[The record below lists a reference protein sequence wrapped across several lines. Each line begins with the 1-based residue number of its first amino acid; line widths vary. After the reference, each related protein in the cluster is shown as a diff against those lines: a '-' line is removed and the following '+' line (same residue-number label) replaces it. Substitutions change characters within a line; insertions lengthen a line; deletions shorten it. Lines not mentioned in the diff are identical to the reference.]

1 MLHKLDDIDNLET
14 GTFTDPFRYVPH
26 TLVQKAAEE
35 VIDMLTEW
43 KNEPEGSPNHEL
55 EKSFAEGKMLG
66 VLAVTPDKCPDRSLY
81 YLAAFSGTVRKA
93 DGSTTST
100 VKGFVPPI
108 IDLTESDCHFKIK
121 ESEISALN
129 RKISEMEDSPRL
141 KRLRLDAEK
150 AKTERDLQIAD
161 MQTHICFSKMRRDE
175 IRTETADAGILEDLI
190 KESRFQKA
198 ELKRLKDKWKS
209 TISEIESEILKEE
222 NEIRHLKTLRSKMS
236 DSLQMWIFKN
246 AEVHNAEGGSTTIL
260 DLFES
265 HGLIPPGGTG
275 DCAAPKLLEYA
286 YRNGLKPLAMG
297 EFWYG
302 KPSQTAVRLQGHFY
316 PSCTSKCGPL
326 LGYMLKG
333 LTVGPGRQTGCCESE
348 LPPHIIYSDEAIIV
362 VEKPSGMPSVPGL
375 DGRKS
380 LQDWLADKF
389 PQSQIHQV
397 HRLDMDTSGV
407 MVFART
413 EAAAAGLRAQFENR
427 TVRKTYKAR
436 ISPPCCSTEE
446 TVPLPWPQWE
456 GPGPKEREGLF
467 LQCCSTEKSGVVELP
482 IMADYDERPRQKVD
496 FKQGKPAH
504 TEYQII
510 SNNPD
515 GTSDLLLHPV
525 TGRTHQLRVHC
536 AHALGLGRPIL
547 GDLLYGGFRT
557 GKKGGRNA
565 DRLCLHAL
573 SISFLHPVSG
583 TPMHFTSE
591 RATFSQEV

>member
-1 MLHKLDDIDNLET
+1 MTPAANHIWKFNDGHDISHLK
-14 GTFTDPFRYVPH
+14 GSPFTDPFRYIPDKSV
-26 TLVQKAAEE
+26 LEAARQL
-35 VIDMLTEW
+35 ITGTDMTAFE
-43 KNEPEGSPNHEL
+43 
-55 EKSFAEGKMLG
+55 EGKMLG
-66 VLAVTPDKCPDRSLY
+66 ILIVEDPSEGTY
-81 YLAAFSGTVRKA
+81 GFLAAFSGTVKGA
-93 DGSTTST
+93 DGQTTAT
-100 VKGFVPPI
+100 VPGFVPPI
-108 IDLTESDCHFKIK
+108 MDITDPGGYFRQK
-121 ESEISALN
+121 EAEISALN
-129 RKISEMEDSPRL
+129 RKIKELEGSPELDSLRSSLARL
-141 KRLRLDAEK
+141 LSDRDASLEAAQTRLRISKHEREK
-150 AKTERDLQIAD
+150 VRSRTKDPEVLSRL
-161 MQTHICFSKMRRDE
+161 
-175 IRTETADAGILEDLI
+175 IR
-190 KESRFQKA
+190 ESQFQKA
-198 ELKRLKDKWKS
+198 ELKRLKDGWNS
-209 TISEIESEILKEE
+209 RISELKAEIELREKDILELKATRSE
-222 NEIRHLKTLRSKMS
+222 MS
-236 DSLQMWIFKN
+236 DSLQKWIFEKT
-246 AEVHNAEGGSTTIL
+246 AVHNGRG
-260 DLFES
+260 ES
-265 HGLIPPGGTG
+265 CCIWDIFAHEGLIPPGGTG

-286 YRNGLKPLAMG
+286 YRNGLRPLAMG

-333 LTVGPGRQTGCCESE
+333 LTVGPGQQTGCCESG

-380 LQDWLADKF
+380 LQDWLADEF

-446 TVPLPWPQWE
+446 TVLSPRPQGE

-467 LQCCSTEKSGVVELP
+467 PACCSTRKSGVVELP
-482 IMADYDERPRQKVD
+482 LMADYDERPRQKVD

-536 AHALGLGRPIL
+536 AHALGIGRPIL

-557 GKKGGRNA
+557 DKKEGRNA